1 MKSRAQRQRWVLGCL
16 EEAGDDPG
24 VPKIRSKVWGLPK
37 VRSRVRELSESS
49 ELSPGAPKIRS
60 KVREFRKSGAKSGAK
75 LTFPKILK
83 GRRDATRGERKDS
96 SGWRDQ
102 NPEVTGR
109 HRSPKISIEGSG
121 PGEDVEG
128 LWRRHTGDR
137 SDRKG
142 SGVPFRNRKANTG
155 SDLMPEDVCTES
167 EMTEEW
173 ICKTGGHGSV
183 RDDISTSQAA
193 SGIMPEVTDAEMA
206 GGIPTAC
213 GGHNKSLG
221 WCWSKSQDVPEIPG
235 KPEPRRVD
243 VKVIGIVRKGTGAI
257 ACEPEPPDGTSILE
271 YPGAPEGG
279 GDTAGGKNPEQSGRV
294 RLLYQGMIIVQ
305 GGARVWSS
313 AGSRAENREVVM
325 EGMEVQSTA
334 GGGQHCRWND
344 SSVQIVETGDLENT
358 VICRAKRGKRDLRDL
373 RTWTQVRS
381 VRKKTGGSPVGCS
394 RNTTARK
401 DGERMRIEDSGGSHV
416 TPDGPGRV
424 PEGLRSDPEEAGGSE
439 QTPLEPNTNKCSG
452 RRAWE
457 PGLICDS
464 AGDLEDARKGTEE
477 APDEVKGIWLRMQM
491 TGGKN
496 NKDKQDP
503 EVSGRLRNEDEIAG
517 RLSP

>member
-1 MKSRAQRQRWVLGCL
+1 MEENSLEEFYKDPKKYRGVKGVEMKSRAQRQRWVLGCL

-24 VPKIRSKVWGLPK
+24 APKIRSKVWGLPK

-60 KVREFRKSGAKSGAK
+60 KIRGEAVSGSSDDVWSQSR
-75 LTFPKILK
+75 TFPKIPK

-96 SGWRDQ
+96 SGWRDR
-102 NPEVTGR
+102 NPEVTRR

-155 SDLMPEDVCTES
+155 SDLMPEDVRTES

-173 ICKTGGHGSV
+173 I
-183 RDDISTSQAA
+183 
-193 SGIMPEVTDAEMA
+193 
-206 GGIPTAC
+206 
-213 GGHNKSLG
+213 
-221 WCWSKSQDVPEIPG
+221 W
-235 KPEPRRVD
+235 VD
-243 VKVIGIVRKGTGAI
+243 VKVVGIVRKGTGAI
-257 ACEPEPPDGTSILE
+257 AREPEPLDGTTGTSE
-271 YPGAPEGG
+271 
-279 GDTAGGKNPEQSGRV
+279 
-294 RLLYQGMIIVQ
+294 
-305 GGARVWSS
+305 VWSS

-401 DGERMRIEDSGGSHV
+401 DREQMRIEDSGGNHL

-424 PEGLRSDPEEAGGSE
+424 PEGVQSDPEEAGGNE
-439 QTPLEPNTNKCSG
+439 QTPLEPNANVTDFVEVVHILEGTRVTGSG
-452 RRAWE
+452 PE
-457 PGLICDS
+457 
-464 AGDLEDARKGTEE
+464 
-477 APDEVKGIWLRMQM
+477 
-491 TGGKN
+491 GGRGN
-496 NKDKQDP
+496 RD
-503 EVSGRLRNEDEIAG
+503 
-517 RLSP
+517 